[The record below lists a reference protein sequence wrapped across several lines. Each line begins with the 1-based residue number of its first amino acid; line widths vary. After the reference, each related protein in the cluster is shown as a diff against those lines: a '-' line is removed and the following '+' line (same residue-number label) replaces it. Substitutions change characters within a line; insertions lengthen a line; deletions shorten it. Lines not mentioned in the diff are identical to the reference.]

1 MKIISLGLGVQ
12 STALY
17 LMSSMGIID
26 RADYAIFSDPG
37 SEHRETYDLEKW
49 LIGWQKENDGIPI
62 KIVRNSIYNDLM
74 ERKKDP
80 KHRVASLPLFAKG
93 GAGKIMRQCTSEY
106 KIQPVVKM
114 TRKLLGLKPRKR
126 MLPVEMWLG
135 ISLDEVQRL
144 KESGQYNITYRYP
157 LIQEFMSRADCINF
171 LKENDFP
178 IPTKSACV
186 FCPFH
191 SDKFWKSLKKGGGEE
206 WNTAI
211 EVDDIIREHPSMKE
225 KLYIHRSCVP
235 LKDVDFESQLDMF
248 EEECEGYC
256 GI

>member
-1 MKIISLGLGVQ
+1 
-12 STALY
+12 
-17 LMSSMGIID
+17 
-26 RADYAIFSDPG
+26 
-37 SEHRETYDLEKW
+37 
-49 LIGWQKENDGIPI
+49 
-62 KIVRNSIYNDLM
+62 
-74 ERKKDP
+74 
-80 KHRVASLPLFAKG
+80 
-93 GAGKIMRQCTSEY
+93 
-106 KIQPVVKM
+106 
-114 TRKLLGLKPRKR
+114 
-126 MLPVEMWLG
+126 
-135 ISLDEVQRL
+135 
-144 KESGQYNITYRYP
+144 
-157 LIQEFMSRADCINF
+157 MSRADCINF